1 MSQLDQGGTR
11 GKGRTEPAPLY
22 RIPEIETHVG
32 PGTQIHT
39 DEMHSYKSQPEKGY
53 EHRKVNHAREEY
65 VGPDGTT
72 VNAIENFWRHLKC
85 SINGTHISVSSKHLQ
100 RYVKEFESRFD
111 RRMRPET
118 LLSELLSQFPE
129 LDA

>member
-1 MSQLDQGGTR
+1 
-11 GKGRTEPAPLY
+11 
-22 RIPEIETHVG
+22 
-32 PGTQIHT
+32 
-39 DEMHSYKSQPEKGY
+39 MHSYKSQPEKGY
-53 EHRKVNHAREEY
+53 EHRKVSHAREEY